1 MYRILLG
8 ALVGSM
14 SILFLFLPLSSLT
27 LFLLKLLVSIF
38 MILVTFGYKN
48 ISSFKKNFFYFYI
61 LSIMLGGIIYFLD
74 ITFSYKNTGLIFF
87 NNGLSINF
95 IVLLIIGPIILFLYI
110 KEQKEYKKNYTLIHT
125 VEVKIKNKKYTY
137 RAYLDTGNK
146 LEDPYKKRAI
156 LLVYDKKLGFNYN
169 DSILVPYQT
178 IDGTGV
184 LKCHKVDSIKIDNI
198 EIKNKVNDFNVE
210 SLEAHSDKYIKDI
223 YEFTNHNIKETS
235 KILGISRSTLWRK
248 LNLFQ
253 NATRVSKLNINV
265 SK

>member
-125 VEVKIKNKKYTY
+125 VEIKIKNKKYTY

-198 EIKNKVNDFNVE
+198 EIKNNILIGESKQKFNIEGVDCI
-210 SLEAHSDKYIKDI
+210 LPNK
-223 YEFTNHNIKETS
+223 IKEEF
-235 KILGISRSTLWRK
+235 L
-248 LNLFQ
+248 
-253 NATRVSKLNINV
+253 
-265 SK
+265 

>member
-38 MILVTFGYKN
+38 MILVTFGYKD

-125 VEVKIKNKKYTY
+125 VEVKIKNKTY
-137 RAYLDTGNK
+137 MAETFLMA
-146 LEDPYKKRAI
+146 L
-156 LLVYDKKLGFNYN
+156 
-169 DSILVPYQT
+169 
-178 IDGTGV
+178 GV
-184 LKCHKVDSIKIDNI
+184 LAIVILIVMVAPIVIFLKREDY
-198 EIKNKVNDFNVE
+198 KNLAIYFIAVCVFINADAFIITLIAAIVMLMVGGKALF
-210 SLEAHSDKYIKDI
+210 KD
-223 YEFTNHNIKETS
+223 
-235 KILGISRSTLWRK
+235 R
-248 LNLFQ
+248 
-253 NATRVSKLNINV
+253 
-265 SK
+265 